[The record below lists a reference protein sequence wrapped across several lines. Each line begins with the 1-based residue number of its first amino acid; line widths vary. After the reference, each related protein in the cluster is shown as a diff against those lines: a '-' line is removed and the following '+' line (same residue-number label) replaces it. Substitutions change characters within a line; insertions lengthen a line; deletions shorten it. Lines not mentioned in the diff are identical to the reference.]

1 MRILVFGATGRT
13 GRHLV
18 ARAAREGL
26 AVCAAGRDPV
36 QLDALGSGI
45 VGFPVE
51 VSDASA
57 VHALTRTVSPD
68 AIVSL
73 IGGAAS
79 GGGFIDEGG
88 NIAVSDAARA
98 AGVRR
103 IIQVSSL
110 GCGDSRRYAS
120 ERLLAAIGSV
130 LDAKTRAEDHLRSL
144 DLDWTIVRPG
154 GLTDGEATGGGVLY
168 DDPRIHGR
176 IARADL
182 AALVLTCLAAQD
194 TMHKVLSAVDRA
206 TLSGPPHLHAS
217 GHI

>member
-26 AVCAAGRDPV
+26 AVCATGRDPV

-45 VGFPVE
+45 VRFPVE
-51 VSDASA
+51 MSDAST

-98 AGVRR
+98 AGV
-103 IIQVSSL
+103 IQVSSL

-168 DDPRIHGR
+168 DDPRVHGR

-182 AALVLTCLAAQD
+182 AALILACLAAQD
-194 TMHKVLSAVDRA
+194 TVHKVLSAVDRA

-217 GHI
+217 DHI